1 MKKPQFQTAQDF
13 ETGDVAQIQQFLV
26 DNGYLAAKTAS
37 GYNNVDGKRGPTT
50 NAAIQ
55 AYLKDNPAKESTT
68 NNFVK
73 AFNNK

>member
-26 DNGYLAAKTAS
+26 DNGYLAAKSAS
-37 GYNNVDGKRGPTT
+37 GYNNVDGKRGKMT
-50 NAAIQ
+50 NEAISR
-55 AYLKDNPAKESTT
+55 YLADHPVKESFT